1 MTQIPPWNYDYNWEE
16 QFCHVFLL
24 FLLLG
29 VFLFLHFFL
38 FSFTCLCHATTFLL
52 FEMETMFSSF
62 FLFFLFSLFSFSFL
76 YEMKTFLSPSAN
88 IHFRHRRH
96 KKWGQ
101 VTVLQ
106 NQLNLSFRFYLFLKY
121 KKYVNIHI
129 LVIQFKCL
137 WMQ

>member
-62 FLFFLFSLFSFSFL
+62 FLFFLFLLFFFLL

-101 VTVLQ
+101 VLQ
-106 NQLNLSFRFYLFLKY
+106 NQLNLSFWFYLFLKY

-137 WMQ
+137 WTQ